1 MITQA
6 IIQVFQAIINGILNI
21 LPSGTSHPI
30 PSQITDAFSLFAGFF
45 QKAEA
50 LFPMDTVFTIIG
62 LTFLIEGSI
71 LVFNIADWLYDK
83 IRG

>member
-1 MITQA
+1 
-6 IIQVFQAIINGILNI
+6 
-21 LPSGTSHPI
+21 
-30 PSQITDAFSLFAGFF
+30 LFAGFF